1 MKTIND
7 IIEYV
12 VNADYGCER
21 ATCKGCIK
29 YKWCYIENILCA
41 LDYLYKG
48 EY

>member
-12 VNADYGCER
+12 VNANYGCER
-21 ATCKGCIK
+21 TTCRGCIK
-29 YKWCYIENILCA
+29 HNWCYLETILCA